1 MLFFY
6 IIKKRIKLIIAI
18 TLSSITF
25 TILYVFFIAHPVFV
39 TTAKLLPTG
48 EDNSL
53 SNIQGL
59 ASQFGLSLPF
69 QSGSNLSLSDIY
81 PEIVKSRQLNG
92 IVLEKKFNTI
102 SLTPELDYINEKF
115 NLITAFE
122 VLEHLEKPEDYL
134 NYFLYTLGL

>member
-48 EDNSL
+48 ENNSL

-69 QSGSNLSLSDIY
+69 QSGSNLSFSDIY
-81 PEIVKSRQLNG
+81 PEIVKSRQLTG
-92 IVLEKKFNTI
+92 IVLEKKF
-102 SLTPELDYINEKF
+102 
-115 NLITAFE
+115 
-122 VLEHLEKPEDYL
+122 
-134 NYFLYTLGL
+134 